1 MIVLLTVFLITM
13 WEMLIGLNIEHP
25 FCFSFNVLADT
36 VKEGVVTDDKLH
48 DLARDVIGF
57 WKNLGR
63 ELRIPEQ
70 RLVEI
75 DIDYESQG
83 VAEKAYQML
92 LFWRDRYYP
101 STTFHCI
108 YNVLCDQRLCRRDL
122 ALKHCC

>member
-36 VKEGVVTDDKLH
+36 VKEGVVSDDKLH

-75 DIDYESQG
+75 DID
-83 VAEKAYQML
+83 L
-92 LFWRDRYYP
+92 
-101 STTFHCI
+101 I
-108 YNVLCDQRLCRRDL
+108 
-122 ALKHCC
+122 